1 MIFPIL
7 PIVSFAVDFGHGG
20 GRAHEQDVN
29 CVGAE
34 SNLLQCIESGS
45 GMRSLSTECIRPA
58 GVICEGKIFVF
69 QIILYNDVT
78 CS

>member
-20 GRAHEQDVN
+20 GRVHEQDMN
-29 CVGAE
+29 CTGTE

-45 GMRSLSTECIRPA
+45 GMSSLSTVCIRPA
-58 GVICEGKIFVF
+58 GVICEGI
-69 QIILYNDVT
+69 
-78 CS
+78 